1 MVLSICEDGLPAVLT
16 PQEAADYLRV
26 SRWAI
31 YDAVAAGTLPAIRVG
46 RAIRIPASAPWPA
59 DDAGAGDGH

>member
-1 MVLSICEDGLPAVLT
+1 MVGRRCRGVLT
-16 PQEAADYLRV
+16 PREAADYLRV

-46 RAIRIPASAPWPA
+46 RAIRIPTSAPVPQESGGDECDPA
-59 DDAGAGDGH
+59 